1 MPAGVDWQGWVDFSK
16 QCKGFWNTNFR
27 RRAELGGVGN
37 NKGKE
42 SHELQMVREDTNFKK
57 LVSVA
62 VNNAFGINTMLQ
74 TKVNA
79 RVELS
84 IKLDLVCGP
93 TGAWEVAQ
101 AQVLQDTSKA
111 QAKAKDKTIQPEV
124 KNPIGPVNKHP
135 TRV

>member
-1 MPAGVDWQGWVDFSK
+1 M
-16 QCKGFWNTNFR
+16 
-27 RRAELGGVGN
+27 GGVGN

-42 SHELQMVREDTNFKK
+42 NHEPQMVREDTNFKK

-62 VNNAFGINTMLQ
+62 VNNAFGINTTLQ

-93 TGAWEVAQ
+93 TRAWEVAQ

-124 KNPIGPVNKHP
+124 KNPIGPINKHP